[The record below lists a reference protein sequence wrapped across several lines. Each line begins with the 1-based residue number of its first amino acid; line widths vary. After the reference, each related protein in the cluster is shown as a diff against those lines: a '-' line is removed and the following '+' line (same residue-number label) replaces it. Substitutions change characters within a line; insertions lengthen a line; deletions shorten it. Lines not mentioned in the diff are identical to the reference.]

1 MVRHIPTHDVAHGV
15 EISPPVVINNTFRI
29 SCCAG
34 GVVERDGIPLVLGQ
48 GDRHRWITAL
58 DQLFIGY
65 FTKSVSTGALRILY
79 IDDEDLAAN
88 LAEGFT
94 HYRSKLRIGDQD
106 FGLAVLEDKSQGGS
120 IETDI
125 ESVQDGAR
133 HGDSVV
139 GFENLRDVGRHHG
152 DGVAFTDAARHKPA
166 GKSSASFSGLSPG
179 ASQRSVDDG
188 WLFGINPLYAS

>member
-1 MVRHIPTHDVAHGV
+1 MENRSEKGCYDQHAADVQALI
-15 EISPPVVINNTFRI
+15 ERARQEAYQ
-29 SCCAG
+29 AG
-34 GVVERDGIPLVLGQ
+34 
-48 GDRHRWITAL
+48 
-58 DQLFIGY
+58 
-65 FTKSVSTGALRILY
+65 
-79 IDDEDLAAN
+79 
-88 LAEGFT
+88 
-94 HYRSKLRIGDQD
+94 
-106 FGLAVLEDKSQGGS
+106 
-120 IETDI
+120 
-125 ESVQDGAR
+125 VQDGAR